1 MKAISY
7 PCASYPSTS
16 YPCTYKTEAKHLKQ
30 EHYNEN
36 WAWTQSVS
44 DLIYPILLC
53 DVCSFSSFLFDFF
66 ETYPFQLCYKL
77 LSISFRVRTTWGSVM
92 DKSVD
97 KVDLFSIQTE
107 NEHLAE
113 EKKAVSEDV

>member
-36 WAWTQSVS
+36 WA
-44 DLIYPILLC
+44 
-53 DVCSFSSFLFDFF
+53 
-66 ETYPFQLCYKL
+66 
-77 LSISFRVRTTWGSVM
+77 
-92 DKSVD
+92 
-97 KVDLFSIQTE
+97 
-107 NEHLAE
+107 
-113 EKKAVSEDV
+113 